1 MDAKPKSRATSTPDG
16 GEQVTRGGEDNH
28 GLKPLNPAVK
38 VKVANSASFL
48 DEEYHPLPGGP
59 GTSTSTQ
66 GSGGVRPPALEPMP
80 QPAPAYQ
87 STPVDGRTQ
96 SAHICTSDMGLT
108 SSAIRTRSICTAS
121 PELYPAPQ
129 WTTSTFSTWTTED
142 PAAATPLHTLPVKAE
157 MDKSMTA
164 TTKPFLF
171 ARVLDWFQ
179 AIPAVQFE
187 MATDKKNSNTTSSV
201 PEAGG
206 ETIVRCRHAIQME
219 QQLRS
224 VLDKKEEELRA
235 ARHEASEM
243 KRHYEDQIGKLSS
256 ALQQKQEMQTII
268 ERRQGNEQQFQARS
282 VLDKQ
287 EEELRATRHEAS
299 EMKRNYEDQI
309 GKLSSALH
317 QKQLEMQT
325 ITERRQGNEQQFQS
339 SYISRITSGLQTVFQ
354 HVMSPFSSAISGW
367 FGTPDQD
374 FRFTQMES
382 YYKQELHKY
391 NCALGERA
399 NEVEGYKQRMA
410 ERESYFQRKMDEKRS
425 ILQQREEELKSFK
438 DRVAGEVALSI
449 KTGKNESM
457 NNPVSKTRLK
467 EMYEDLR
474 LQFLTIKNR
483 LKSSNYRPDSVKAS
497 LQGIFTTAAENMEQ
511 KAKEIDQIFG
521 LNEADSSPVSQK
533 VNEYRK
539 ATVQYLQLTLYHNSK
554 EEAESKMASLQNE
567 ESPEAVMELLTS
579 HCQWLANLLALN
591 DPPLQ
596 PDWENHD
603 PGMNKWDIL
612 PRNLNSSSAL

>member
-1 MDAKPKSRATSTPDG
+1 
-16 GEQVTRGGEDNH
+16 
-28 GLKPLNPAVK
+28 
-38 VKVANSASFL
+38 
-48 DEEYHPLPGGP
+48 
-59 GTSTSTQ
+59 
-66 GSGGVRPPALEPMP
+66 
-80 QPAPAYQ
+80 
-87 STPVDGRTQ
+87 
-96 SAHICTSDMGLT
+96 
-108 SSAIRTRSICTAS
+108 
-121 PELYPAPQ
+121 
-129 WTTSTFSTWTTED
+129 
-142 PAAATPLHTLPVKAE
+142 
-157 MDKSMTA
+157 
-164 TTKPFLF
+164 
-171 ARVLDWFQ
+171 
-179 AIPAVQFE
+179 

-235 ARHEASEM
+235 ARHEVSEM

-256 ALQQKQEMQTII
+256 TLHQKQQEMQTIT
-268 ERRQGNEQQFQARS
+268 ERRQGNEQQFQARNAMSMEQQLIQIRS

-309 GKLSSALH
+309 VKLSSALH
-317 QKQLEMQT
+317 QKQQEMQT
-325 ITERRQGNEQQFQS
+325 ITERRQGNEQQFQA

-354 HVMSPFSSAISGW
+354 HVMSPFSSAISDW

-374 FRFTQMES
+374 FRFAQMES
-382 YYKQELHKY
+382 YYKQELQKY
-391 NCALGERA
+391 S
-399 NEVEGYKQRMA
+399 MA

-467 EMYEDLR
+467 EMYEDMR

-511 KAKEIDQIFG
+511 KTKEIDQIFG
-521 LNEADSSPVSQK
+521 LNEANSSPVSQK

-567 ESPEAVMELLTS
+567 ENPEAVMELLTS
-579 HCQWLANLLALN
+579 HCRWLANLLALN

>member
-1 MDAKPKSRATSTPDG
+1 
-16 GEQVTRGGEDNH
+16 
-28 GLKPLNPAVK
+28 
-38 VKVANSASFL
+38 
-48 DEEYHPLPGGP
+48 
-59 GTSTSTQ
+59 
-66 GSGGVRPPALEPMP
+66 
-80 QPAPAYQ
+80 
-87 STPVDGRTQ
+87 
-96 SAHICTSDMGLT
+96 
-108 SSAIRTRSICTAS
+108 
-121 PELYPAPQ
+121 
-129 WTTSTFSTWTTED
+129 
-142 PAAATPLHTLPVKAE
+142 
-157 MDKSMTA
+157 
-164 TTKPFLF
+164 
-171 ARVLDWFQ
+171 
-179 AIPAVQFE
+179 

-235 ARHEASEM
+235 ARHEVSEM

-256 ALQQKQEMQTII
+256 TLHQKQQEMQTIT

-309 GKLSSALH
+309 VKLSSALH
-317 QKQLEMQT
+317 QKQQEMQT
-325 ITERRQGNEQQFQS
+325 ITERRQGNEQQFQA

-354 HVMSPFSSAISGW
+354 HVMSPFSSAISDW

-374 FRFTQMES
+374 FRFAQMES
-382 YYKQELHKY
+382 YYKQELQKY
-391 NCALGERA
+391 SCALGERA

-467 EMYEDLR
+467 EMYEDMR

-511 KAKEIDQIFG
+511 KTKEIDQIFG
-521 LNEADSSPVSQK
+521 LNEANSSPVSQK

-567 ESPEAVMELLTS
+567 ENPEAVMELLTS
-579 HCQWLANLLALN
+579 HCRWLANLLALN

>member
-1 MDAKPKSRATSTPDG
+1 
-16 GEQVTRGGEDNH
+16 
-28 GLKPLNPAVK
+28 
-38 VKVANSASFL
+38 
-48 DEEYHPLPGGP
+48 
-59 GTSTSTQ
+59 
-66 GSGGVRPPALEPMP
+66 
-80 QPAPAYQ
+80 
-87 STPVDGRTQ
+87 
-96 SAHICTSDMGLT
+96 
-108 SSAIRTRSICTAS
+108 
-121 PELYPAPQ
+121 
-129 WTTSTFSTWTTED
+129 
-142 PAAATPLHTLPVKAE
+142 
-157 MDKSMTA
+157 
-164 TTKPFLF
+164 
-171 ARVLDWFQ
+171 
-179 AIPAVQFE
+179 

-235 ARHEASEM
+235 ARHEVSEM

-256 ALQQKQEMQTII
+256 TLHQKQQEMQTIT
-268 ERRQGNEQQFQARS
+268 ERRQGNEQQFQARNAMSMEQQLIQIRS

-309 GKLSSALH
+309 VKLSSALH
-317 QKQLEMQT
+317 QKQQEMQT
-325 ITERRQGNEQQFQS
+325 ITERRQGNEQQFQ
-339 SYISRITSGLQTVFQ
+339 
-354 HVMSPFSSAISGW
+354 A
-367 FGTPDQD
+367 
-374 FRFTQMES
+374 RFAQMES
-382 YYKQELHKY
+382 YYKQELQKY
-391 NCALGERA
+391 S
-399 NEVEGYKQRMA
+399 MA

-467 EMYEDLR
+467 EMYEDMR

-511 KAKEIDQIFG
+511 KTKEIDQIFG
-521 LNEADSSPVSQK
+521 LNEANSSPVSQK

-567 ESPEAVMELLTS
+567 ENPEAVMELLTS
-579 HCQWLANLLALN
+579 HCRWLANLLALN